1 MMSKLLKCVVQIGF
15 FMLISI
21 AMNKLVALLHI
32 PIPGSIIGI
41 VVVFI
46 GLQTK
51 LIKLEWIDAGASW
64 LLAEMLLFFI
74 PPAVS
79 LIQYKELMMSSG
91 LRIVLVMLV
100 SSIAVMVGAGFL
112 AQWMVK
118 DKRRNG

>member
-1 MMSKLLKCVVQIGF
+1 MNKLLKSVLQIGF
-15 FMLISI
+15 FMLVSL
-21 AMNKLVALLHI
+21 AMNQLVVLMHW
-32 PIPGSIIGI
+32 PIPGSILGI

-79 LIQYKELMMSSG
+79 LIQYKDLIMSSG
-91 LRIVLVMLV
+91 LRILLVMLV
-100 SSIAVMVGAGFL
+100 SSITVMAGAGFL

-118 DKRRNG
+118 DKRRNP

>member
-1 MMSKLLKCVVQIGF
+1 MSKLLKCVVQIGF

>member
-1 MMSKLLKCVVQIGF
+1 MNKLLKSVLQIGF
-15 FMLISI
+15 FMLVSI
-21 AMNKLVALLHI
+21 AMNQLVVLMHW
-32 PIPGSIIGI
+32 PIPGSILGI

-79 LIQYKELMMSSG
+79 LIQYEDLIMSSG
-91 LRIVLVMLV
+91 LRILLVMLV
-100 SSIAVMVGAGFL
+100 SSIAVMAGAGFL

-118 DKRRNG
+118 DKRRNP

>member
-1 MMSKLLKCVVQIGF
+1 MNKLLKSVLQIGF
-15 FMLISI
+15 FMLVSI
-21 AMNKLVALLHI
+21 AMNQLVVLMHW
-32 PIPGSIIGI
+32 PIPGSILGI
-41 VVVFI
+41 VVIFI

-79 LIQYKELMMSSG
+79 LIQYEDLIMSSG
-91 LRIVLVMLV
+91 LRILLVMLV
-100 SSIAVMVGAGFL
+100 SSIAVMAGAGFL

-118 DKRRNG
+118 DKRRNP

>member
-1 MMSKLLKCVVQIGF
+1 MNKLLKSVLQIGF
-15 FMLISI
+15 FMLVSI
-21 AMNKLVALLHI
+21 AMNQLVVLMHW
-32 PIPGSIIGI
+32 PIPGSILGI

-79 LIQYKELMMSSG
+79 LIQYGDLIMSSG
-91 LRIVLVMLV
+91 LRILLVMLV
-100 SSIAVMVGAGFL
+100 SSIAVMAGAGFL

-118 DKRRNG
+118 DKRRNP

>member
-1 MMSKLLKCVVQIGF
+1 MNKLLKSVLQIGF
-15 FMLISI
+15 FVLVSL
-21 AMNKLVALLHI
+21 AMNQLVVLMHW
-32 PIPGSIIGI
+32 PIPGSILGI
-41 VVVFI
+41 VVIFI

-79 LIQYKELMMSSG
+79 LIQYEDLIMSSG
-91 LRIVLVMLV
+91 LRILLVMLV
-100 SSIAVMVGAGFL
+100 SSIAVMAGAGFL

-118 DKRRNG
+118 DKRRNP